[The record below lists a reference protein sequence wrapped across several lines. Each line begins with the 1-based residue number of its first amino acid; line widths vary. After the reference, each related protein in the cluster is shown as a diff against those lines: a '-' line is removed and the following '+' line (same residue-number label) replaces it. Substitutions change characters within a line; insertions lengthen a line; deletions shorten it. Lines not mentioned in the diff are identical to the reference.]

1 MDEATTLTDAGL
13 LIGLCQYDEAE
24 RLLEGLVR
32 WAEERGDDGLASHAL
47 EGLGTI
53 ATRQGREAQAL
64 ELFERALAAA
74 GDPDPAERESLY
86 SNTARLRAYGG
97 DPGGAVALLEEV
109 LSRVESQ
116 ADHDVA
122 VFAHYAISLS
132 YAYADSGD
140 YGKAGTVL
148 ARVLRDGG
156 EDLDLRVRQR
166 LYYALTR
173 LNINTGRTDQAV
185 EYGRK
190 TLDLTISAGL
200 EEFVFES
207 YHQLAYTLLDAG
219 DTEEAGRYLT
229 EARGHAQGPLDEGF
243 LEVEWARYALQLGD
257 LDGAIAHADAA
268 IDLLADRA
276 VPGVLGR
283 AYLVKARAYEALGE
297 PSRADGAYLM
307 AIDGLEQQTG
317 WPTDLAKACR
327 RYGKFL
333 RSQGRLDAA
342 LRMLERAGDAGI

>member
-1 MDEATTLTDAGL
+1 VDEGTLTDAGL
-13 LIGLCQYDEAE
+13 LIGLCQYEQAE
-24 RLLEGLVR
+24 RLLEDLVAV
-32 WAEERGDDGLASHAL
+32 AEQRGDDQLASQAL

-53 ATRQGREAQAL
+53 ATRQGREARAL

-74 GDPDPAERESLY
+74 GEADPVERETLY
-86 SNTARLRAYGG
+86 IHTARLRAYGG
-97 DPGGAVALLEEV
+97 DPGGAVQLLEGA
-109 LSRVESQ
+109 LSRVEAQ
-116 ADHDVA
+116 RDHDVA
-122 VFAHYAISLS
+122 VFTYFAISLS
-132 YAYADSGD
+132 YAYADAGE

-148 ARVLRDGG
+148 ARALQVA
-156 EDLDLRVRQR
+156 EELDLRTRQR

-173 LNINTGRTDQAV
+173 LNINTGRTEQAV
-185 EYGRK
+185 QYGRK
-190 TLDLTISAGL
+190 TLELTLSADLDLA
-200 EEFVFES
+200 FES

-219 DTEEAGRYLT
+219 ETEEAGRYLAD
-229 EARGHAQGPLDEGF
+229 ARRHSEGPLDDGF
-243 LEVEWARYALQLGD
+243 LEVEWGRHALQLGD
-257 LDGAIAHADAA
+257 FAGAIEHADAA
-268 IDLLADRA
+268 IDLLSDRA

-297 PSRADGAYLM
+297 PSRADRAYLM

-342 LRMLERAGDAGI
+342 LMMLERAGDAGM